1 VLCHLTTS
9 IQYAGSC
16 THPHLP
22 LTHPPTPLPPS
33 LLVTS
38 QVREGVV
45 VFLGTLA
52 RHLPPT
58 DPKRTNI
65 VETLVSVLDT
75 PSEAVQVGGTLS
87 QQLVWGYMQH
97 SFCAAWFWVPE
108 VGRWA
113 SQSVRLGLGGRE
125 GPAVYRHHEFKVAV
139 MFVSATPLVSHST

>member
-1 VLCHLTTS
+1 M
-9 IQYAGSC
+9 
-16 THPHLP
+16 
-22 LTHPPTPLPPS
+22 LPPAPTRTSHS
-33 LLVTS
+33 LPPGHITPT

-87 QQLVWGYMQH
+87 QHLVWGYIQH
-97 SFCAAWFWVPE
+97 SCCAAWFWVPE
-108 VGRWA
+108 AGRWA
-113 SQSVRLGLGGRE
+113 SQTGSAWEGGACSVQASL
-125 GPAVYRHHEFKVAV
+125 K
-139 MFVSATPLVSHST
+139 